1 MTKSIMDT
9 DGGGTMAKMGRPKTD
24 DPADKRVNVRFK
36 GEEYDLLLEYAQS
49 HDMSIT
55 QVIKLAVEKLIS
67 TNNE

>member
-1 MTKSIMDT
+1 
-9 DGGGTMAKMGRPKTD
+9 MAKMGRPKTD

-36 GEEYDLLLEYAQS
+36 GEEYDLLLEYSRS

-55 QVIKLAVEKLIS
+55 QVVKLAVEKLIS

>member
-1 MTKSIMDT
+1 
-9 DGGGTMAKMGRPKTD
+9 MAKMGRPKTD
-24 DPADKRVNVRFK
+24 DPADKRVIVRFK
-36 GEEYDLLLEYAQS
+36 GEEYDLLIEYAQS

>member
-1 MTKSIMDT
+1 
-9 DGGGTMAKMGRPKTD
+9 MAKMGRPKTD

-36 GEEYDLLLEYAQS
+36 DEEYELLLEYTRS

-67 TNNE
+67 TDNK